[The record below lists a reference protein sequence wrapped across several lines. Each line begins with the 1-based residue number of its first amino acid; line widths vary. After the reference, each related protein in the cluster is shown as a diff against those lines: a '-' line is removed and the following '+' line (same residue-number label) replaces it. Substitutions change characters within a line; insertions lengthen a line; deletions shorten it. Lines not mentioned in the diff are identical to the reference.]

1 MSADRDAAP
10 RCIVI
15 AGATGDDFNG
25 NPSQR
30 GKGERRHLVLSA
42 VNEGLEV
49 FLVHPGGPFWAK
61 RDLGSWSVPK
71 GEIDGD
77 EDLLEAAKRE
87 FHEETGAR
95 LEGDF
100 VELAA
105 LRQPSGKVV
114 HVWAVEGEIDASSIA
129 SNTFSIEWPPQ
140 SGETREFPEVDRAE
154 WFTLAEDATS
164 CCRVSARCSTSW
176 YRRFR
181 NEVRIS
187 YAGDPAVIVILT

>member
-1 MSADRDAAP
+1 MAIRRKGAKVSAGILLYR
-10 RCIVI
+10 
-15 AGATGDDFNG
+15 
-25 NPSQR
+25 
-30 GKGERRHLVLSA
+30 LST
-42 VNEGLEV
+42 NGLEV

-154 WFTLAEDATS
+154 WFTLAEARDKLLPGQRPLLDQLVQ
-164 CCRVSARCSTSW
+164 RVP
-176 YRRFR
+176 
-181 NEVRIS
+181 E
-187 YAGDPAVIVILT
+187 